1 MIRPLYQNPACWHDR
16 HTGQRRARLFDR
28 NHEGEA
34 VLDLAGEDAERIAR
48 LIGAGLVNN
57 RPTDELR
64 LRLLNAVACA
74 HSGDEAEGKRIV
86 ACILADLSS

>member
-1 MIRPLYQNPACWHDR
+1 MIRPLYPNPACWNDR
-16 HTGQRRARLFDR
+16 RTGERRARLFDR
-28 NHEGEA
+28 DCEGES
-34 VLDLAGEDAERIAR
+34 VLELSGEDCDRIAR

-74 HSGDEAEGKRIV
+74 HSGDESEGKRIV
-86 ACILADLSS
+86 ACILAELSS